1 MKFDDRKIFEEKCNE
16 EIIKQ
21 SSDKTLSELS
31 NQWLNKAAYFNYS
44 HHFKWLGVPVIQHPS
59 DLIIMQEL
67 LYKIK
72 PDLIIETGV
81 ARGGSLIFYS
91 SIMDMIWGKNDP
103 KNGKIIGID
112 IDIRKHNRDTIE
124 KHFLNNRIQLIEGS
138 SIDIFTKEKVY
149 SLCSDYK
156 NIMVILDSNH
166 TYDHVLEELKIY
178 SPLVSTN
185 SYCVVLDTII
195 EYLDEELI
203 KYKTWSKNDNPLTAV
218 ETFLKNNKNFVIDNY
233 YEDKALITVAPNGF
247 LRKVSSS

>member
-21 SSDKTLSELS
+21 ASDKTLSELS
-31 NQWLNKAAYFNYS
+31 NLWINKAAYFNYS

-91 SIMDMIWGKNDP
+91 SIMDMIWGKNDQ

-124 KHFLNNRIQLIEGS
+124 KHFLSNRIQLIEGS

-149 SLCSDYK
+149 SLCSGFK
-156 NIMVILDSNH
+156 NVMVILDSNH
-166 TYDHVLEELKIY
+166 SYDHVLEELKIY

-203 KYKTWSKNDNPLTAV
+203 KDKTWSKNDNPLTAV
-218 ETFLKNNKNFVIDNY
+218 EKFIKNNKNFVIDNY